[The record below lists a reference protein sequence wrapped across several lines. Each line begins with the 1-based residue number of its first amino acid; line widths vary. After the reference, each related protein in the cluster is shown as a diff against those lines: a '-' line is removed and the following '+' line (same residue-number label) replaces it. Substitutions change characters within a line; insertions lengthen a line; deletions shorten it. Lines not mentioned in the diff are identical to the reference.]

1 MKTKANPGS
10 SDDDLMQQW
19 NVLWMKFQYSLST
32 FLKQYILLQVSTN
45 LFIINIKYNLVQFT
59 KHNEEIYW
67 LFFDVKKTN

>member
-45 LFIINIKYNLVQFT
+45 LFLININYNLVQFT

>member
-45 LFIINIKYNLVQFT
+45 LFIININYNLVQFT

>member
-19 NVLWMKFQYSLST
+19 NVLWMKFQYSFST

-45 LFIINIKYNLVQFT
+45 LFITNINYNLVQFT

>member
-32 FLKQYILLQVSTN
+32 FLKKYILLQVSTN
-45 LFIINIKYNLVQFT
+45 LFIININYNLVQFT
-59 KHNEEIYW
+59 KHNEEIYC

>member
-1 MKTKANPGS
+1 MKTKANLGS

-45 LFIINIKYNLVQFT
+45 LFIININYNLVQFT

>member
-45 LFIINIKYNLVQFT
+45 LFIININYNLVQFT
-59 KHNEEIYW
+59 KHNEGIYW

>member
-32 FLKQYILLQVSTN
+32 FLRQYILLQVSTN
-45 LFIINIKYNLVQFT
+45 LFIININYNLVQFT